1 MDKKNAIIT
10 VVLFISMFIV
20 SCDNYLDVAPDNRAE
35 VDSKEKVEKLLVSA
49 YPYESDFLLAELVS
63 DNVDDYDNQEFNR
76 FLEEVFY
83 WKEVKES
90 NNESPER
97 FWGACYKAIA
107 SANQALLSIEKMG
120 NTKEL
125 QPYKGEALIARAYAH
140 FLLVNYF
147 ALHYN
152 QQTSATDLGIV
163 YMEKPE
169 TTLNPSYERESVKSI
184 YEKINK
190 DIEKGL
196 PLIDD
201 DSYRVP
207 KYHFNRAAAYAFAAR
222 FNLYYEKW
230 DKAIA
235 YANKVL
241 PGDASGVLRDWKT
254 IGTKPTYVQ
263 GQPGPRQLAYV
274 STESKA
280 NLLLLNTSS
289 SLGQLWGGYYFGGRF
304 SHGEKVAT
312 EETLFAPS
320 FFKTGLTRYDYLYKP
335 SVIHAGVLDKT
346 LLQKIPYLF
355 QVTDPVAN
363 TGYWKTA
370 LVVFSTDETLMVRAE
385 ANIMKKNYAA
395 ALADINVWLKNFY
408 VSVDAVTLDKVNTF
422 YNGIGYYKKE
432 QPTPKKQLNPAF
444 TIEPGTQENMIH
456 AVLACRRIL
465 TLHEGLRW
473 YDVKRYG
480 IEIYRRVIARD
491 GITVTEIKDV
501 LKKDD
506 PRRAMQLPSSVI
518 KAGITPNPR

>member
-1 MDKKNAIIT
+1 MNKKNAIIT

-35 VDSKEKVEKLLVSA
+35 IDSKKKVEKLLVSA

-63 DNVDDYDNQEFNR
+63 DNVDDYNSQYFDR
-76 FLEEVFY
+76 FFEEVFY

-97 FWGACYKAIA
+97 FWGACYNSIA
-107 SANQALLSIEKMG
+107 AANQALLSIEKMG

-125 QPYKGEALIARAYAH
+125 QPHKGEALIARAYAH

-169 TTLNPSYERESVKSI
+169 TTLNPSYKRESVKSI

-190 DIEKGL
+190 DIEEGL

-201 DSYRVP
+201 DSYGIP

-230 DKAIA
+230 DKALA
-235 YANKVL
+235 YANEVL
-241 PGDASGVLRDWKT
+241 PTDASGVLRDWKT
-254 IGTKPTYVQ
+254 MGKKPTWASN
-263 GQPGPRQLAYV
+263 QPGPRQLAYV
-274 STESKA
+274 SADSKA

-289 SLGQLWGGYYFGGRF
+289 SLGYLWGAYYFGARF
-304 SHGEKVAT
+304 SHGEKLAN
-312 EETLFAPS
+312 EETLFAPN
-320 FFKTGLTRYDYLYKP
+320 FFKTGLKRDDYLSKP
-335 SVIHAGVLDKT
+335 GVFHAGVLDKT
-346 LLQKIPYLF
+346 LFQKIPFLF

-363 TGYWKTA
+363 IGYWRTA
-370 LVVFSTDETLMVRAE
+370 LVAFSTEETLLVRAE

-395 ALADINVWLKNFY
+395 ALTDINVWLKNFY
-408 VSVDAVTLDKVNTF
+408 VDVETVTLDKVNTF
-422 YNGIGYYKKE
+422 YNGIEYYTQE
-432 QPTPKKQLNPAF
+432 LPTPKKQLSPAF
-444 TIEPGTQENMIH
+444 AIEQGTQENMIH

-480 IEIYRRVIARD
+480 IEIYRRVIDRD
-491 GITVTEIKDV
+491 GVTVTETKDV

-506 PRRAMQLPSSVI
+506 PRRAMQLPLSVI